1 MPIATTYDEAAH
13 LRTHVL
19 SGTYDGPTLID
30 EVRAVYETPGFVLR
44 ANVLWDISRGDF
56 SGVSREE
63 IRVVA
68 SYIQGAWR
76 GTSDLRGALV
86 TGSDLNFGL
95 ARMYEQLQGVY
106 QGDNLRV
113 FRDFEPAERWVR
125 GED

>member
-1 MPIATTYDEAAH
+1 MPIVSTWDESAR

-19 SGTYDGPTLID
+19 TGTYDGESL
-30 EVRAVYETPGFVLR
+30 VRDVRGVYEAPGFVVR

-56 SGVSREE
+56 SAVTREE

-95 ARMYEQLQGVY
+95 ARMYEQLQSVY
-106 QGDNLRV
+106 QGQNLRV
-113 FRDFEPAERWVR
+113 FRDLEPAERWLR
-125 GED
+125 GEE

>member
-1 MPIATTYDEAAH
+1 MPVETTYDETAH

-19 SGTYDGPTLID
+19 TGSYDGPTLIA
-30 EVRAVYETPGFVLR
+30 EIRSVYEAPGFILR

-56 SGVSREE
+56 RTVTREE

-76 GTSDLRGALV
+76 GTTDLRGALV

-113 FRDFEPAERWVR
+113 FHDLEPALRWLR